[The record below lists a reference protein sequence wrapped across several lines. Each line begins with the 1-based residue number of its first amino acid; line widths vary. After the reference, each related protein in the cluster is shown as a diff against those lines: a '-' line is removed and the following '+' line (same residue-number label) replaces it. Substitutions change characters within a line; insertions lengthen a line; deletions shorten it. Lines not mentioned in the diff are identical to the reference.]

1 MERSL
6 LKQVYELREQIA
18 ILSSYID
25 MSVANSGLLGSLE
38 QITTITATVEALKV
52 DVDAVEAEIVNL
64 VAGQGTLITDVSNL
78 TTSLTSLNT
87 QVQLLN
93 SGDMTIT
100 GQKTFDGTTIFN
112 GEVDMTS
119 TSNKTI
125 GNTGGGITRI
135 D

>member
-6 LKQVYELREQIA
+6 LKQVYELREQVD
-18 ILSSYID
+18 ILSSYLY
-25 MSVANSGLLGSLE
+25 MLVANSGLLGSLE

-78 TTSLTSLNT
+78 TTTVTSVNS

-100 GQKTFDGTTIFN
+100 GQKHLMVQLFLM
-112 GEVDMTS
+112 V
-119 TSNKTI
+119 
-125 GNTGGGITRI
+125 R
-135 D
+135 

>member
-6 LKQVYELREQIA
+6 LKQVYELKEQIA

-38 QITTITATVEALKV
+38 QITTITATVEALKI
-52 DVDAVEAEIVNL
+52 DVDAAEAEIVNL

-78 TTSLTSLNT
+78 TTTVTSVNS

-119 TSNKTI
+119 TNNTTI
-125 GNTGGGITRI
+125 
-135 D
+135 

>member
-78 TTSLTSLNT
+78 TTTVTSVNA
-87 QVQLLN
+87 QVQLL
-93 SGDMTIT
+93 S
-100 GQKTFDGTTIFN
+100 
-112 GEVDMTS
+112 S
-119 TSNKTI
+119 
-125 GNTGGGITRI
+125 
-135 D
+135 

>member
-1 MERSL
+1 
-6 LKQVYELREQIA
+6 
-18 ILSSYID
+18 

-52 DVDAVEAEIVNL
+52 DVDAAEAEIVNL

-78 TTSLTSLNT
+78 TTTVTSVNA

-93 SGDMTIT
+93 SGDMTIS

-119 TSNKTI
+119 TNNKP
-125 GNTGGGITRI
+125 
-135 D
+135 